1 MAKISD
7 YVEVK
12 NSKVASRYAKDKV
25 QAGQW
30 VEDYLRGDVDMKG
43 DFMDFI
49 NNIKEV
55 CNFKFVGHHYKFFV
69 TEFLPEIMSHSKKMD
84 EETIKSHYDDQN
96 DIFRWFLGPR
106 MVYTSGYYKTMDE
119 TLEQAQDNKLDLIA
133 QKMQLKEGEKLLDI
147 GCGWGTLVAHFAK
160 NYNMDTTGVT
170 IAPAGAE
177 WGRTIIKENGTEDQ
191 ARILLMDYRDI
202 PKQKYNKITC
212 LEMAEHVGIK
222 YFQKFMEQI
231 YDLLE
236 DDGIFYLQIAALRER
251 KSLFYGPD
259 QETIVWGLFMNEYIF
274 PGADASMPV
283 SWDLRKIEKAGF
295 EINTVE
301 NVGIHYSKT
310 IAAWYDNWMGNK
322 DKVIAKYG
330 EKTFRMYQVFLG
342 WSVRI
347 AHIGGSSAYQI
358 VCHKNI
364 NSVKRDRYI
373 GKIALGENKKFNN
386 TTSVE
391 SDKTTDKIMTEYET
405 KKKKIMVK

>member
-1 MAKISD
+1 MKISD
-7 YVEVK
+7 FIEVK
-12 NSKVASRYAKDKV
+12 NPKFKKRYSGKKVE
-25 QAGQW
+25 AGHWIQ
-30 VEDYLRGDVDMKG
+30 DYLNGDIDMKG
-43 DFMDFI
+43 DFMEFI
-49 NNIKEV
+49 DNIKEL
-55 CNFKFVGHHYKFFV
+55 CKFGFVGHHYKFFV
-69 TEFLPEIMSHSKKMD
+69 TEFLPEIMSHSQKMD
-84 EETIKSHYDDQN
+84 EATILSHYNDQN

-106 MVYTSGYYKTMDE
+106 MVYTSGYYKSGDE

-133 QKMQLKEGEKLLDI
+133 QKMQLKEGESLLDI
-147 GCGWGTLVAHFAK
+147 GCGWGTLVAHMAK

-170 IAPAGAE
+170 ITPEQAE
-177 WGRTIIKENGTEDQ
+177 WGRRLIKENGVEDQ
-191 ARILLMDYRDI
+191 SRILTIDYRDI
-202 PKQKYNKITC
+202 PKRKYNKITC

-283 SWDLRKIEKAGF
+283 SWDLRRIEKAGF

-310 IAAWYDNWMGNK
+310 IAAWYNNWMSNK
-322 DKVIAKYG
+322 DKVIEKYG
-330 EKTFRMYQVFLG
+330 EMQFRMYQVFLG
-342 WSVRI
+342 WSTRI
-347 AHIGGSSAYQI
+347 AAIGGSSAYQI
-358 VCHKNI
+358 ICHKNI

-373 GKIALGENKKFNN
+373 GRIALGENKKFDN
-386 TTSVE
+386 TTSVD
-391 SDKTTDKIMTEYET
+391 SATTSVEEMSKYET
-405 KKKKIMVK
+405 KDKKIMVK